1 MSTGPGDRANLAAAG
16 HTDEGMTPMTELYE
30 AMSTLRAVRR
40 LRPDPI
46 PDESLERVLQAA
58 CWAPTGGNQQ
68 PWKVIV
74 VTDPDTKAGLQ
85 AIYRPEWQQYS
96 ANFMQRFEG
105 QPDEVVAQWKKVLA
119 AGDFLADHLHEAPV
133 LLMFCANPAAMAIT
147 DAKLDRI
154 SMVGGG
160 SVYPAVQNAMLACV
174 AEGLGCTLT
183 TLHCF
188 HEPEVKELLDI
199 PDSWATVAMVPI
211 GYPVGTGHGPIS
223 RRPPAKMAARE
234 SFGTPWGG

>member
-1 MSTGPGDRANLAAAG
+1 MD
-16 HTDEGMTPMTELYE
+16 LYD

-46 PDESLERVLQAA
+46 PADVLDRVLQAA

-74 VTDPDTKAGLQ
+74 VTDPEIKAGLRD
-85 AIYRPEWQQYS
+85 IYRPEWQRYMS
-96 ANFMQRFEG
+96 GLFDRFKDL
-105 QPDEVVAQWKKVLA
+105 PDAVVEPWRRIKN
-119 AGDFLADHLHEAPV
+119 AGDYLADHLHESPAI
-133 LLMFCANPAAMAIT
+133 LMFCANPAAMAIT
-147 DAKLDRI
+147 DAKLDRV

-160 SVYPAVQNAMLACV
+160 SVYPPVQNAMLACV

-188 HEPEVKELLDI
+188 READVKTLLDV
-199 PDSWATVAMVPI
+199 PDSWATVALVPI
-211 GYPVGTGHGPIS
+211 GFPVGRGHGPIT
-223 RRPPAKMAARE
+223 RKRPDEMAARNTFT
-234 SFGTPWGG
+234 SPWPGHSD